1 LAIDYPLQLA
11 NQLILAGL
19 PSPTFEP
26 TFYPARK
33 WRFDLCWQQFFIAVE
48 IDGAIWK
55 TINKKTGE
63 LSTGRHNQP
72 KGFIEDCNKLN
83 HAALLGYRVFR
94 FPTEHVRSGQAK
106 RFMLK
111 VFDTL

>member
-1 LAIDYPLQLA
+1 MAIDYPLQLA
-11 NQLILAGL
+11 NQLTLAGL

-26 TFYPARK
+26 TFYPTRK
-33 WRFDLCWQQFFIAVE
+33 WRFDLCWPQFLIAVE
-48 IDGAIWK
+48 VDGAI
-55 TINKKTGE
+55 G
-63 LSTGRHNQP
+63 TGRHTRRA
-72 KGFIEDCNKLN
+72 GFIEDCIKLN